1 MWVLV
6 TVVAVLMLPPWF
18 VQSFSIRRLDIRW
31 SSPGRRESPLYEV
44 CLHMSS
50 TYGQYLKG
58 RARENIRLPLLVDI
72 SSEPLYDVPLPNAH
86 LPPELT
92 TASLYELKLDV
103 PLHRSVIQDATTSS
117 MNEDGCC
124 YGHVVYKQPN
134 SDDLV
139 GSIGCASEIL
149 IGAPSATNNN
159 AEENIDRDDSGPL
172 LVLARG
178 SYRFRVKEIVKSIP
192 YPVAIVDEVLD
203 DELQKE
209 EEEVATDDDEGDIYD
224 TLAPN
229 ELVKQIFQCLDKILN
244 TQLEEASIPLTPLQ
258 KSILEDSGAV
268 AEQQKFDAE
277 ERLAVFQTF
286 TSSLLDIATD
296 EKDRYFVVAMM
307 AGELSNLPSNV
318 RSKMLVTTNGLERL
332 RIVLRE
338 LSSILAMD
346 SAKLISKSLS
356 LGGGGEGN
364 DIGLDPESLQ
374 KAEDEQKKLQVGT
387 PKLPLWA
394 DQIRKGSRVEY
405 WWDEV
410 EGWCLGTV
418 DDDPLKVMDEIILS
432 VKFDDDGSI
441 QKLPLRGDEK
451 ARWRPPQENTG
462 MDSAYE

>member
-1 MWVLV
+1 M
-6 TVVAVLMLPPWF
+6 
-18 VQSFSIRRLDIRW
+18 
-31 SSPGRRESPLYEV
+31 
-44 CLHMSS
+44 
-50 TYGQYLKG
+50 
-58 RARENIRLPLLVDI
+58 
-72 SSEPLYDVPLPNAH
+72 PLPNAH

-103 PLHRSVIQDATTSS
+103 PLHRSVIQYATTSS

-149 IGAPSATNNN
+149 IGAPYATNNN

-192 YPVAIVDEVLD
+192 YPVAIVDELLD
-203 DELQKE
+203 DELQN
-209 EEEVATDDDEGDIYD
+209 EEEVATDDDEEGDIYD

-229 ELVKQIFQCLDKILN
+229 ELVKQIFLCLDKILN
-244 TQLEEASIPLTPLQ
+244 TQVEEASIPLTPLQ
-258 KSILEDSGAV
+258 KSILEDSGAA
-268 AEQQKFDAE
+268 AEQQIFDAE

-346 SAKLISKSLS
+346 SAKLISRSLS
-356 LGGGGEGN
+356 LGGEGN

-387 PKLPLWA
+387 PKLPMWA

-441 QKLPLRGDEK
+441 HKLPLRGDEK

>member
-1 MWVLV
+1 MLILV
-6 TVVAVLMLPPWF
+6 TVVALLMLPPWF
-18 VQSFSIRRLDIRW
+18 VQSFSIR
-31 SSPGRRESPLYEV
+31 
-44 CLHMSS
+44 
-50 TYGQYLKG
+50 LKG
-58 RARENIRLPLLVDI
+58 KARENIRLPLLIDI

-103 PLHRSVIQDATTSS
+103 PLHRSVIQYATTSS

-149 IGAPSATNNN
+149 IGAPYATNNN

-192 YPVAIVDEVLD
+192 YPVAIVDELLD
-203 DELQKE
+203 DELQN
-209 EEEVATDDDEGDIYD
+209 EEEVATDDDEEGDIYD

-229 ELVKQIFQCLDKILN
+229 ELVKQIFLCLDKILN
-244 TQLEEASIPLTPLQ
+244 TQVEEASIPLTPLQ
-258 KSILEDSGAV
+258 KSILEDSGAA
-268 AEQQKFDAE
+268 AEQQIFDAE

-296 EKDRYFVVAMM
+296 EKDRYFAVAMM

-346 SAKLISKSLS
+346 SAKLLAKSLS
-356 LGGGGEGN
+356 LGVGGESN
-364 DIGLDPESLQ
+364 DIGLDLESLQ

-405 WWDEV
+405 WWDEI

-441 QKLPLRGDEK
+441 HKLPLRGDEK